1 MYVCIH
7 NQSLPLGGL
16 DVLEIISLGEV
27 HSKLKRKSAGS
38 SLKIISSGSSP
49 EKKLTKE
56 CPGNSSG
63 EIFCCFDTFK
73 FIHGSTIFATKL
85 GLCKYNLN
93 VHKSNTWC
101 LHVEVHMFTQNS
113 KGWVC
118 IIQVVA
124 AYLCRARFFFRWLTL
139 RIPMANIWKPKA
151 NAL

>member
-1 MYVCIH
+1 MYTVYTINH
-7 NQSLPLGGL
+7 FPLVDLMFLKSFPSGKFTQNSK
-16 DVLEIISLGEV
+16 EIR
-27 HSKLKRKSAGS
+27 RKFSENHFLRKFPG
-38 SLKIISSGSSP
+38 K
-49 EKKLTKE
+49 KKLTKE

-85 GLCKYNLN
+85 GMCKYNLN

-118 IIQVVA
+118 IIQVA

-139 RIPMANIWKPKA
+139 RIPMANI
-151 NAL
+151 

>member
-1 MYVCIH
+1 MYTVYTINH
-7 NQSLPLGGL
+7 FPLV
-16 DVLEIISLGEV
+16 VLMFLKSFPSGKFTQNSKEIR
-27 HSKLKRKSAGS
+27 RKFSENHFLRKFPG
-38 SLKIISSGSSP
+38 K
-49 EKKLTKE
+49 KKLTKE

-85 GLCKYNLN
+85 GMCKYNLN

-118 IIQVVA
+118 IIQVA

-139 RIPMANIWKPKA
+139 RIPMANI
-151 NAL
+151 